1 MRDVNAIFSSVSI
14 LLIVLLM
21 AASCVSRSGPSADSI
36 AQGYANASP
45 ESEVNEINSK
55 LLTRSAPSHSSASD
69 YIIGPSDLIEVKVF
83 ESEKLTTTERVDA
96 NGYINLPL
104 IDNVQVNGL
113 TPIRAEEKIEMLLKD
128 GGYINNP
135 HVSIF
140 VLEHK
145 SNTVSVLGYV
155 NEPGNY
161 ELIGKVTLLDA
172 LAFAKGLDK
181 DAGTTVYIARERNGT
196 QEKIMVD
203 LNDMFERT
211 GPSDQV
217 NLVINSGDKI
227 YVPEAFNIFIDGAVV
242 KPGSYPIDS
251 QFAPEARD
259 QHLNNRMREAQTRAA
274 NSESMTRISTF
285 TGASQ
290 AGLLRFRCKNK
301 IIRYNLI
308 RAETKA
314 LDDKDE
320 LGAPTPPQY
329 LPACRARKSPCGPL
343 CLRREG

>member
-1 MRDVNAIFSSVSI
+1 MKNINAVFSSVSI

-36 AQGYANASP
+36 VQGYANASP
-45 ESEVNEINSK
+45 ESEVNEINSE
-55 LLTRSAPSHSSASD
+55 LLTRSAPSHSSQSD

-83 ESEKLTTTERVDA
+83 ESEKLTTTERVGAD
-96 NGYINLPL
+96 GYINLPL

-113 TPIRAEEKIEMLLKD
+113 TPIRVEEKIEMLLKD

-145 SNTVSVLGYV
+145 SSTVSVLGYV

-181 DAGTTVYIARERNGT
+181 DAGTTVYIAREGNGM

-217 NLVINSGDKI
+217 NLVISSGDKI
-227 YVPEAFNIFIDGAVV
+227 YVPEAFKVFVDGAIS
-242 KPGSYPIDS
+242 KPGSYPIDDGQTTLS
-251 QFAPEARD
+251 QVIT
-259 QHLNNRMREAQTRAA
+259 M
-274 NSESMTRISTF
+274 
-285 TGASQ
+285 
-290 AGLLRFRCKNK
+290 AGGLKSYADAGDVSL
-301 IIRYNLI
+301 IRYLSK
-308 RAETKA
+308 E
-314 LDDKDE
+314 
-320 LGAPTPPQY
+320 
-329 LPACRARKSPCGPL
+329 
-343 CLRREG
+343 RREIIQVDFKSIEEGRMQDPVLSEKDAIVVGSSGLKSFFYGLNLYLFGFGGGYNPPSN

>member
-1 MRDVNAIFSSVSI
+1 M
-14 LLIVLLM
+14 LMIVLLM

-36 AQGYANASP
+36 ARGYANARP
-45 ESEVNEINSK
+45 ESEVSEINSK
-55 LLTRSAPSHSSASD
+55 LLTRSAPSSSSELD

-83 ESEKLTTTERVDA
+83 EADKLTTTERVDA
-96 NGYINLPL
+96 SGYINLPL
-104 IDNVQVNGL
+104 IDNIQINGL

-155 NEPGNY
+155 NEPGSY

-181 DAGTTVYIARERNGT
+181 DAGTTVYIARERNGR

-203 LNDMFERT
+203 LNNLFERT

-217 NLVINSGDKI
+217 DLVISSGDKI
-227 YVPEAFNIFIDGAVV
+227 YVPEASNVFVDGAVV
-242 KPGSYPIDS
+242 RPGSYTIDDGETTLS
-251 QFAPEARD
+251 QVITMAGGLANYADGGDVSLIRYLSNGRREIVQVD
-259 QHLNNRMREAQTRAA
+259 LNGIREGAVQDPVLNEMDA
-274 NSESMTRISTF
+274 IVV
-285 TGASQ
+285 GASRFKRFFYGLRIQ
-290 AGLLRFRCKNK
+290 LFGFGAG
-301 IIRYNLI
+301 YQ
-308 RAETKA
+308 
-314 LDDKDE
+314 
-320 LGAPTPPQY
+320 PPG
-329 LPACRARKSPCGPL
+329 R
-343 CLRREG
+343 

>member
-1 MRDVNAIFSSVSI
+1 MRNINATLSSVSM
-14 LLIVLLM
+14 LLMVLLM
-21 AASCVSRSGPSADSI
+21 AASCVSRSGPSAGSI

-45 ESEVNEINSK
+45 ESEVNEINSE
-55 LLTRSAPSHSSASD
+55 LLTRSAPSHSSQSD

-83 ESEKLTTTERVDA
+83 ESEKLTTTERVGAD
-96 NGYINLPL
+96 GYINLPL

-113 TPIRAEEKIEMLLKD
+113 TPIRVEEKIEMLLKD

-181 DAGTTVYIARERNGT
+181 DAGTTVYIATERNGR

-203 LNDMFERT
+203 LNDLFERT

-217 NLVINSGDKI
+217 NLVISSGDKI
-227 YVPEAFNIFIDGAVV
+227 YVPEAFKVFVDGAISE
-242 KPGSYPIDS
+242 PGSYPIDDGQTTLS
-251 QFAPEARD
+251 QVITMAGGPSSI
-259 QHLNNRMREAQTRAA
+259 A
-274 NSESMTRISTF
+274 NKGDVS
-285 TGASQ
+285 
-290 AGLLRFRCKNK
+290 L
-301 IIRYNLI
+301 IRYLSKGSREIVQVDLNSIEEGTMQDPVLYENDAI
-308 RAETKA
+308 VVGKSGFKSFFYG
-314 LDDKDE
+314 LNVMMFGF
-320 LGAPTPPQY
+320 GAGYHPP
-329 LPACRARKSPCGPL
+329 AR
-343 CLRREG
+343 